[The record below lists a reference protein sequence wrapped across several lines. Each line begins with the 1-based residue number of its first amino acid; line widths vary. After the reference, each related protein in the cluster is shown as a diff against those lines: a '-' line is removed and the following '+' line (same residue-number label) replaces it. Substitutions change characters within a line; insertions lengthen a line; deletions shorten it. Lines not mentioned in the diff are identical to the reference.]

1 MALEERKHSLSLVGR
16 FLLHRRPDTCRKSK
30 KSREDGGP
38 TLVSLAR
45 NCKPRKCIFGPGD
58 IRWFVCLPP
67 TQTKRRG
74 GGEAGEAEA
83 GRRRKSRGGE
93 EGEGRRKEQIA
104 NKITNCWWM
113 AETELKPISCVR
125 ICDFMLIKH
134 CFLIHTLEQYN
145 SATLRF
151 NK

>member
-58 IRWFVCLPP
+58 IR
-67 TQTKRRG
+67 
-74 GGEAGEAEA
+74 
-83 GRRRKSRGGE
+83 
-93 EGEGRRKEQIA
+93 
-104 NKITNCWWM
+104 
-113 AETELKPISCVR
+113 
-125 ICDFMLIKH
+125 
-134 CFLIHTLEQYN
+134 
-145 SATLRF
+145 
-151 NK
+151 